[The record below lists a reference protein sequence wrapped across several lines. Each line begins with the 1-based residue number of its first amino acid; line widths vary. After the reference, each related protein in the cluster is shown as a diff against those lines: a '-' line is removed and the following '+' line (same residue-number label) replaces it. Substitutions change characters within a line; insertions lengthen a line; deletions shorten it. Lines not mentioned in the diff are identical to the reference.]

1 LRLSLFLADERSS
14 RSSCIIALYASRR
27 EENHRQVAGLILPQ
41 LATKDDWFG
50 EVVAVGPE
58 VKSVKPGDIVVA
70 PAYTAVEFT
79 SFDRGE
85 TYRAYHEDNILA
97 VFDREEILG
106 G

>member
-1 LRLSLFLADERSS
+1 MRAVGRKV
-14 RSSCIIALYASRR
+14 IARALDRDAVETAS
-27 EENHRQVAGLILPQ
+27 GLILPH

-58 VKSVKPGDIVVA
+58 VKSVKPGDIIVA
-70 PAYTAVEFT
+70 PIYTTVEFA

-97 VFDREEILG
+97 VFDREEVLG

>member
-1 LRLSLFLADERSS
+1 MRAIGRKIIARALERS
-14 RSSCIIALYASRR
+14 AVETAS
-27 EENHRQVAGLILPQ
+27 GLILPQ
-41 LATKDDWFG
+41 IATKDDWFG
-50 EVVAVGPE
+50 EVVAVGPD
-58 VKSVKPGDIVVA
+58 VKSVKPGDIIAA
-70 PAYTAVEFT
+70 PVYAAVEFS

>member
-1 LRLSLFLADERSS
+1 MRAVGRK
-14 RSSCIIALYASRR
+14 IIAKALDRSVVETAS
-27 EENHRQVAGLILPQ
+27 GLILPQ
-41 LATKDDWFG
+41 IATKDDWFG

-58 VKSVKPGDIVVA
+58 VKSVKPGDIIVA
-70 PAYTAVEFT
+70 PIYTAVEFT
-79 SFDRGE
+79 SFDRNE

>member
-1 LRLSLFLADERSS
+1 MRAVGKK
-14 RSSCIIALYASRR
+14 IIAKALDRDVVETAS
-27 EENHRQVAGLILPQ
+27 GLILPQ

-58 VKSVKPGDIVVA
+58 VKSVKPGDIIVA
-70 PAYTAVEFT
+70 PVYTAVEFT
-79 SFDRGE
+79 SFDRDE

>member
-1 LRLSLFLADERSS
+1 MRAVGKK
-14 RSSCIIALYASRR
+14 IIARTLDRSVVETAS
-27 EENHRQVAGLILPQ
+27 GLILPQ

-58 VKSVKPGDIVVA
+58 VKSVKPGDIIVA
-70 PAYTAVEFT
+70 PIYTAAEFT

>member
-1 LRLSLFLADERSS
+1 MRAVGRK
-14 RSSCIIALYASRR
+14 IIAKTLDRSVVETAS
-27 EENHRQVAGLILPQ
+27 GLILPQ
-41 LATKDDWFG
+41 LATRDDWFG

-58 VKSVKPGDIVVA
+58 VKSVKPGDIIVA
-70 PAYTAVEFT
+70 PIYTAVEFT